1 MEFYSSGNLNAQ
13 QWLKNLNEFV
23 TIPTLEQFC
32 LRVWTRGEKITKRQV
47 KVKKCPFSDRLQPSK
62 FMQARIGD
70 LFVVRNSANMV
81 PLARNFGNFREIA
94 SNNISYKNRRNCIR
108 SFCYNWT
115 CCSRIGNK
123 VVFKFSKCPKFISS
137 IFLFR
142 RGNVCQV
149 LVCGHSDCKAIN
161 TLYQL
166 YNGRA
171 FDPESPMDHWLRHNG
186 HLSIQKL
193 DKLVKSGESCKKLEF
208 ASENGLMRWIK
219 NIFYEI
225 LKIHEISYLKRNF
238 RNFKRFTAQIDPE
251 NNYGVE
257 DKLSQINALQQL
269 TNIASHEFLREHIEK
284 RLVGLQAFW
293 LDIFTGE
300 L

>member
-1 MEFYSSGNLNAQ
+1 MHESIKRIFDGILLFRKFKRPAMVKEF
-13 QWLKNLNEFV
+13 E
-23 TIPTLEQFC
+23 
-32 LRVWTRGEKITKRQV
+32 RVRDHPDPRAVLFT
-47 KVKKCPFSDRLQPSK
+47 CMDSRLQPSK

-81 PLARNFGNFREIA
+81 PLARNFGGTA
-94 SNNISYKNRRNCIR
+94 SEVSVTTEPAALELAIK
-108 SFCYNWT
+108 
-115 CCSRIGNK
+115 
-123 VVFKFSKCPKFISS
+123 
-137 IFLFR
+137 

-208 ASENGLMRWIK
+208 ASENGYFFSKRQERFVAIDEDNASSL
-219 NIFYEI
+219 
-225 LKIHEISYLKRNF
+225 LKE
-238 RNFKRFTAQIDPE
+238 
-251 NNYGVE
+251 
-257 DKLSQINALQQL
+257 ALC
-269 TNIASHEFLREHIEK
+269 S
-284 RLVGLQAFW
+284 V
-293 LDIFTGE
+293 DD
-300 L
+300 